1 MQNIPVF
8 NFITTIKYG
17 ICLFGLIPM
26 TTENNPIME
35 NSTHQ
40 TGKYIIFIIVAG
52 LIVWLDQFTKAL
64 VLKQLALYQSIIIIP
79 GFLNLT
85 HVHNPGGAFGFLAS
99 NGSILRPVVFLGAA
113 IFALGLIL
121 YFHHKTPGTYR
132 FLSTAL
138 AMVFGGAIG
147 NLIDR
152 FRMGVVVDF
161 LDVYIG
167 KYHWPAFNVADAAI
181 TVGVG
186 IFIFYIATNKLP
198 N

>member
-1 MQNIPVF
+1 ML
-8 NFITTIKYG
+8 K
-17 ICLFGLIPM
+17 
-26 TTENNPIME
+26 

-40 TGKYIIFIIVAG
+40 TAKYITFIIVAG
-52 LIVWLDQFTKAL
+52 LIVLLDQFTKAL
-64 VLKQLALYQSIIIIP
+64 VLKQLALYQSIVIIP

-99 NGSILRPVVFLGAA
+99 NGSILRPLVFFGAA

-121 YFHHKTPGTYR
+121 YFHHRTPGNYR
-132 FLSTAL
+132 FLSIAL

-161 LDVYIG
+161 LDVCIG
-167 KYHWPAFNVADAAI
+167 RYHWPAFNVADAAI

-186 IFIFYIATNKLP
+186 IFIFYIVTNKLP
-198 N
+198 S